1 MWLIEKEEKESSL
14 SIEPTRI
21 SDATLTL
28 DTEDGIAPFG
38 FVFGP
43 GLILVPGP
51 ITNGNPLGTC
61 RSPETFTEGAFPDE
75 GSVAAG

>member
-1 MWLIEKEEKESSL
+1 MAKGEEESSD

-21 SDATLTL
+21 SDATLIL
-28 DTEDGIAPFG
+28 DAADDFAPLG
-38 FVFGP
+38 FAFGP

-61 RSPETFTEGAFPDE
+61 RSPEAFPEGALPDE
-75 GSVAAG
+75 GSVEAG